1 MEWWWAAYLALG
13 LFVGFFAGLLG
24 IGGGLMIVTALV
36 FMFTH
41 QGFAADRVVHLALGT
56 SLTTIVFT
64 SLSSIRAHQRHG
76 AVRWDIIRR
85 VLVGLV
91 AGTLLGTLFADALP
105 SRYLAVFFTTFVYY
119 SAAQMWLDM
128 KPKASRQLPG
138 PAGMT
143 AAGVGIGVVS
153 SLVGAGGGVISI
165 PLMTLCNVPMRNAI
179 GTSAALG
186 LPIAIA
192 GAAGYVI
199 TGLDQNQLPPLAFG
213 YLYLPALIGIVLGT
227 FFTVPYGAR
236 AAHSMPVPMLKK
248 IFGVILFLLATKM
261 LLTLF

>member
-1 MEWWWAAYLALG
+1 MDWWWAAYLALG

-24 IGGGLMIVTALV
+24 IGGGLIIVTALV

-41 QGFAADRVVHLALGT
+41 QGFPADRVVHLALGT
-56 SLTTIVFT
+56 SLTSIVFT
-64 SLSSIRAHQRHG
+64 SLSSIRAHQSRG

-85 VLVGLV
+85 VLIGVVL
-91 AGTLLGTLFADALP
+91 GTLVGTLFADALP
-105 SRYLAVFFTTFVYY
+105 SRYLAIFFTAFVYY

-138 PAGMT
+138 KMGMT
-143 AAGVGIGVVS
+143 AGGLGIGVIS

-192 GAAGYVI
+192 GAVGYVI
-199 TGLDQNQLPPLAFG
+199 TGLDLMHLPPLTIG
-213 YLYLPALIGIVLGT
+213 YIYLPALAGIVVGT
-227 FFTVPYGAR
+227 FFTVPYGAK
-236 AAHSMPVPMLKK
+236 AAHTLPVPSLKK
-248 IFGVILFLLATKM
+248 IFGVILFLMATKM
-261 LLTLF
+261 LWTLF

>member
-1 MEWWWAAYLALG
+1 MEWWWAAYLVLG

-24 IGGGLMIVTALV
+24 IGGGLIIVTTLV

-41 QGFAADRVVHLALGT
+41 QGFPADRVVHLALGT
-56 SLTTIVFT
+56 SLTSIVFT

-85 VLVGLV
+85 MLVGV
-91 AGTLLGTLFADALP
+91 VVGTLVGTLFADALP
-105 SRYLAVFFTTFVYY
+105 SRYLAIFFTAFVYY

-128 KPKASRQLPG
+128 KAKATRQLPG
-138 PAGMT
+138 PAGMSL
-143 AAGVGIGVVS
+143 GGLGIGVIS

-192 GAAGYVI
+192 GAVGYVI
-199 TGLDQNQLPPLAFG
+199 TGMDQSQLPSLTFG
-213 YLYLPALIGIVLGT
+213 YVYLPALVGLVVGT
-227 FFTVPYGAR
+227 FFTVPYGAK
-236 AAHSMPVPMLKK
+236 AAHTLPVKTLKK
-248 IFGVILFLLATKM
+248 VFGIILFALATKM

>member
-1 MEWWWAAYLALG
+1 MDWWWAAYLSLG

-24 IGGGLMIVTALV
+24 IGGGLIIVTALV

-41 QGFAADRVVHLALGT
+41 QGFPADRVVHLALGT
-56 SLTTIVFT
+56 SLTSIVFT

-85 VLVGLV
+85 VLVGV
-91 AGTLLGTLFADALP
+91 VTGTLVGTLFADAMP
-105 SRYLAVFFTTFVYY
+105 SRYLAIFFTAFVYY

-138 PAGMT
+138 TAGMSVG
-143 AAGVGIGVVS
+143 GVGIGVIS

-165 PLMTLCNVPMRNAI
+165 PLMTLCNVPMRHAI

-192 GAAGYVI
+192 GAIGYVI
-199 TGLDQNQLPPLAFG
+199 TGLDQSQLPPLTFG
-213 YLYLPALIGIVLGT
+213 YVYLPALIGLVVGT
-227 FFTVPYGAR
+227 FFTVPYGAK
-236 AAHSMPVPMLKK
+236 AAHSLPVKTLKRV
-248 IFGVILFLLATKM
+248 FGVILFAMATKM